1 MYWELRKDPGFSHI
15 DFPTLWWPLTCRSCT
30 CFLNL
35 HSLPCDPGWFW
46 WCLPSVLTIH
56 IWHRSSLLQF
66 YCLNRNKC
74 SLKLFKYV
82 YAIMSC
88 ECLYIFSKLCP
99 HFQPMYDTLSEER
112 KWYELIKA
120 SRKRAEGP
128 VTWTL
133 VLSWTSSTSEL
144 KLALTCHWFNVHTW
158 YLFCTC
164 LMPYSCCTVS
174 LMTDSFF
181 KLSFVS
187 KVFRIKQKSFMWSLN
202 PSSAFLSVLAFTCFI
217 ATVVGTTS

>member
-1 MYWELRKDPGFSHI
+1 
-15 DFPTLWWPLTCRSCT
+15 
-30 CFLNL
+30 
-35 HSLPCDPGWFW
+35 
-46 WCLPSVLTIH
+46 
-56 IWHRSSLLQF
+56 
-66 YCLNRNKC
+66 
-74 SLKLFKYV
+74 
-82 YAIMSC
+82 MSC
-88 ECLYIFSKLCP
+88 ECLYIFGKLCP

-112 KWYELIKA
+112 IRYELIKA

-128 VTWTL
+128 VTWTV
-133 VLSWTSSTSEL
+133 VLSWTSSTSPL

-187 KVFRIKQKSFMWSLN
+187 KVFRIKQKLFMWSLN
-202 PSSAFLSVLAFTCFI
+202 PSSAFLSVLAFTCFNDCGNDKLVAKHQTQTIFPSCHCTHVYVVSRALGHKVAQCSLNSNKI
-217 ATVVGTTS
+217 AVALFLWHYLWLWKILLLGLNRHATP